1 MRNSP
6 WNKDFLALDA
16 FSETGIMLRC
26 EPIDG
31 IAGCGTNTTS
41 LVSVRVRRSKVSS
54 ETRSPGSLPLA
65 AAQKKL
71 TTALIGAVILFSTWV
86 IMNIVRGFFGLETI
100 RGGGGSSGQFDC
112 CSIVGGQMKNKTA
125 CCQLADSHHCVS
137 NRYQSSSA
145 TCNQLKI
152 DWNCWSKKFGGGQN
166 PDPNG
171 YCQSGN

>member
-1 MRNSP
+1 MTSNIRQYLTDHP
-6 WNKDFLALDA
+6 WLAIDDFNLIVPNLITLALV
-16 FSETGIMLRC
+16 
-26 EPIDG
+26 
-31 IAGCGTNTTS
+31 IAGVVLAFMLITAGIQWI
-41 LVSVRVRRSKVSS
+41 SS
-54 ETRSPGSLPLA
+54 GGDKEALA

-112 CSIVGGQMKNKTA
+112 CSIVGGQMNNKTA